1 MSMLGKMLG
10 FGRNEEYDRAIRLF
24 DQGLYEEAI
33 HLFENATHDE
43 KQDPLTHRLAMFY
56 TAEANANLGQNAL
69 KRGAWEK
76 AEIYFRNALEIHPH
90 YADLHFDLALCLR
103 YMQRHTEALH
113 ALNHALEINPRYA
126 KALLYTGLTLYTLEE
141 RENAL
146 KAIMQALSYEPGY
159 DTVTLRQ
166 ALRKHHEEDYAA
178 CLQLLDKVSFTNVD
192 DIQFHF
198 RLGDDLYRRGMLKE
212 AIEEYTKALEL
223 NPHYADIHNHLGMA
237 YNAQGTHSS
246 AIQEF
251 LRAVEINPGFV
262 DAWVNL
268 GVTYKEM
275 GDMEASKAAFKEALA
290 LEPDNIIIKQN
301 MPSKSADQAA

>member
-1 MSMLGKMLG
+1 MLGKMLG

-33 HLFENATHDE
+33 HLFENTTHDE
-43 KQDPLTHRLAMFY
+43 KHDPLTHRLAMFY

-90 YADLHFDLALCLR
+90 YADLHFDLALSLR
-103 YMQRHTEALH
+103 HMQRHTEALH
-113 ALNHALEINPRYA
+113 SLNRALEINPRYA
-126 KALLYTGLTLYTLEE
+126 KALLYMGLTLYTLEE
-141 RENAL
+141 RNDAL
-146 KAIMQALSYEPGY
+146 QTIMQALSYEPGY
-159 DTVTLRQ
+159 DTDTLRQ
-166 ALRKHHEEDYAA
+166 ALQKHREEDYAA
-178 CLQLLDKVSFTNVD
+178 CLELLDKVSFTNVD

-212 AIEEYTKALEL
+212 AIEEYHKALEL

-237 YNAQGTHSS
+237 YNAQGTHSH
-246 AIQEF
+246 AIREF
-251 LRAVEINPGFV
+251 LRSVEINPSFA
-262 DAWVNL
+262 DAWINL

-290 LEPDNIIIKQN
+290 LEPDNIIIRQN
-301 MPSKSADQAA
+301 MQAETAEQAA